1 LQHSVGSKAGQE
13 QESLPWVDSSRQP
26 IHEDYQLKQRGIEA
40 MNRILPIAAVAA
52 AVALSA
58 PAFAQTANK
67 ATGTVGTNVG
77 NSMNQPMVVTTGNGN
92 VHMQPNATSKI
103 LTTVPQGHQVT
114 VVGTAN
120 GGAWAHVM
128 VDGLDGYMDQTQ
140 LQKPAQ

>member
-1 LQHSVGSKAGQE
+1 
-13 QESLPWVDSSRQP
+13 
-26 IHEDYQLKQRGIEA
+26 
-40 MNRILPIAAVAA
+40 MNRIFPIAVVAA

-58 PAFAQTANK
+58 PVFAQNAN
-67 ATGTVGTNVG
+67 TSNGTVGTNVG
-77 NSMNQPMVVTTGNGN
+77 NSMNQPMVVTGAGN

-103 LTTVPQGHQVT
+103 LTTVPSGHQVT
-114 VVGTAN
+114 MVGTAN